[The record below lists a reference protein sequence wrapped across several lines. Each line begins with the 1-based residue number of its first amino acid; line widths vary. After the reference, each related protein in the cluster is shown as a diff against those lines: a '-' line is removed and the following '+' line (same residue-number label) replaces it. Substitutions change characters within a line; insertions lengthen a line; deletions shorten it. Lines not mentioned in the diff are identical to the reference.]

1 MMTSV
6 RPASLSLGFR
16 KPNRKESRL
25 CHASAGNGEHGKND
39 GQMNRIHKE
48 IELPGG
54 GFWWLGARND
64 EAVLYGDSWTIRRPR
79 IGGQGLV
86 PASKASKAIQKSF
99 IPSKKNNYPALR
111 PNLPTGLVASGI
123 VILDTDFEVLSD
135 DVPESNAVS
144 DSSSVCTGIVH
155 VGTTSEMGEEHT
167 ISHNRSQRAST
178 THPRRTAKIQFTCN
192 LCGMRN
198 EKFVNPHAW
207 ARGSVFA
214 KCDECTVVHKLR
226 DNLKVCLFFLCLSI
240 LSW

>member
-1 MMTSV
+1 MSSI

-16 KPNRKESRL
+16 KPNRKGSRL
-25 CHASAGNGEHGKND
+25 CHASAANAGNGELKSD

-86 PASKASKAIQKSF
+86 PASKTSKAIQKSS
-99 IPSKKNNYPALR
+99 IPSRNNNYPALR

-135 DVPESNAVS
+135 DVPESDVS
-144 DSSSVCTGIVH
+144 GSSSVCTGIVH
-155 VGTTSEMGEEHT
+155 VATTSETGDEHT
-167 ISHNRSQRAST
+167 ISQTSQHSST

-226 DNLKVCLFFLCLSI
+226 DNLKVCLFLCISFVP
-240 LSW
+240 W